1 MVHNVKICGDLV
13 KRKLNNF
20 KQEKTSAYSSSASIS
35 KKMLHCAQI
44 GTYAANIK
52 YLQFSCMSFCLLIE
66 LFDKL
71 FSGLVKKA
79 IEIPAM
85 FPKFL
90 KTDKNGP
97 LCADMPQSCTY
108 VCMYMSFCWP
118 IELLD
123 KWLVLFQ
130 FGKRKPLKFPQFSQF
145 LKTVKNAPLC
155 PDMPQSCMYVC
166 T

>member
-35 KKMLHCAQI
+35 KKMLHCTQQI
-44 GTYAANIK
+44 SSIYNFHTRAFVCPLNFLTSGR
-52 YLQFSCMSFCLLIE
+52 F
-66 LFDKL
+66 

-97 LCADMPQSCTY
+97 LCADMPQSCAY